1 MSEYTNRNRI
11 PMRYDMLNMID
22 ARVSPNVV
30 HSTNTAVFHFY
41 VKYLLQRLISVFKFE
56 GLPEEWAENYFSYVL
71 FGIGYVAIINTDR
84 YGIIPQKCTVGD
96 RITLFRQPQK
106 AIVTNPVFDRSYE
119 LLIGKQCEVI
129 KMQPDWGN
137 GLDIVSTYA
146 DLMTMAIESAG
157 INMYNSKAGF
167 VFFADSKA
175 GAESFKKAYDEISSG
190 NPLTVIDKS
199 LMREDGSP
207 AWQFFTPDVG
217 SNYITGNLLND
228 MRTLEN
234 QFNSMIGIPNAN
246 TQKRERLITSEVEAN
261 SIEVSTLPIIWL
273 ETMRK
278 DIEKVNRMFGL
289 NISVSLRYAPENGL
303 KMKEVE
309 DGDY

>member
-1 MSEYTNRNRI
+1 MSNSRI

-41 VKYLLQRLISVFKFE
+41 VRYLLQRLISVFKFE

-106 AIVTNPVFDRSYE
+106 AIITNPVFDRSYD

-246 TQKRERLITSEVEAN
+246 TQKRERMITSEVEAN
-261 SIEVSTLPIIWL
+261 SIEVSTLPIVWL

>member
-1 MSEYTNRNRI
+1 MSNSRI

-106 AIVTNPVFDRSYE
+106 AIITNPVFDRSYE

-190 NPLTVIDKS
+190 KPLTVIDKS

-261 SIEVSTLPIIWL
+261 AIEVSTLPIVWL

-303 KMKEVE
+303 EMKEVE

>member
-1 MSEYTNRNRI
+1 MSNSRI
-11 PMRYDMLNMID
+11 PMRHDMLIMID

-261 SIEVSTLPIIWL
+261 AIEVSTLPIIWL

-289 NISVSLRYAPENGL
+289 NISVSLRYAPENGVE
-303 KMKEVE
+303 MKEVE

>member
-1 MSEYTNRNRI
+1 MSNSRI

-309 DGDY
+309 DVDY

>member
-1 MSEYTNRNRI
+1 MSAYTNRNSI
-11 PMRYDMLNMID
+11 PMGYNMLNLID
-22 ARVSPNVV
+22 ASVSPNTV
-30 HSTNTAVFHFY
+30 HSTNTAVFRFY

-71 FGIGYVAIINTDR
+71 FGLGYIAVFNTDR
-84 YGIIPQKCTVGD
+84 YGVICQKCTIGD
-96 RITLFRQPQK
+96 RVTLFRQPK
-106 AIVTNPVFDRSYE
+106 LAIVTNPVFERSYE
-119 LLIGKQCEVI
+119 LTIGKDCEI
-129 KMQPDWGN
+129 IRMQPDWGG

-175 GAESFKKAYDEISSG
+175 GAESYKKAYDQIASG
-190 NPLTVIDKS
+190 NPMAVVDKS
-199 LMREDGSP
+199 LLREDGTP
-207 AWQFFTPDVG
+207 NWQFFMPEVG
-217 SNYITGNLLND
+217 RNYITGDLLND

-234 QFNSMIGIPNAN
+234 QFNSMVGIPNAN

-261 SIEVSTLPIIWL
+261 SVEISTLPIVWL
-273 ETMRK
+273 ESLRK
-278 DIEKVNRMFGL
+278 SIEKVNRMFDL
-289 NISVSLRYAPENGL
+289 NISVSLRYGSEMDPE
-303 KMKEVE
+303 MKEEE